1 MQMMQTLSIQLAHP
15 NLVKAKSYIVKNLD
29 RDKINEIFKV
39 SLESFSL
46 FDILNLSL
54 QLLAMHV
61 NYKGIYTAYDRI
73 TEYAK
78 HHDSFYI
85 FDKKS
90 LGTLDKQS
98 ENASIL
104 KEQEILK
111 SIDQEYF
118 IDDKASSEQPGARD
132 LKILG
137 GSESIDA
144 QRVETFLKVWQF
156 WKIWK
161 LYQLIA

>member
-1 MQMMQTLSIQLAHP
+1 MMQTLSIQLAHP

-39 SLESFSL
+39 SHEAFSIIDMMSFG
-46 FDILNLSL
+46 L
-54 QLLAMHV
+54 QLLAVHMD
-61 NYKGIYTAYDRI
+61 YKGIYTAYDKFVD
-73 TEYAK
+73 YAK
-78 HHDSFYI
+78 DHDSFNL
-85 FDKKS
+85 FDKSS
-90 LGTLDKQS
+90 LGYLEKQT

-111 SIDQEYF
+111 FIDQEYF

-132 LKILG
+132 LKILD
-137 GSESIDA
+137 GSDSINA